1 MRLRVAL
8 SAGPLRLCVG
18 GIGGTALAESRP
30 ASRTSKQPAPAS
42 YPHLWGSAAAAGGG
56 DSEAPSGATLRNPD
70 GSAVPGRMVFFVKG
84 AAVTEAGD
92 ALGDIAPGQVVLCP
106 SIIEHIPRSA
116 LLPANRSMRRET
128 VRREAL
134 QREQSSSPT
143 TPRLRSHSGAD
154 SAGGGRGHSHS
165 PLVVGPTA
173 GAPLADYCRNV
184 LGVPSGSLAG
194 RLREAAPPLETPEQV
209 ALASLFVPYTAS
221 AVPGSAARAPGR
233 ASTKGEARGRAQVRA
248 RLNQIASL
256 GAVDP
261 ARYLAEFRPV
271 SVLFGSL
278 KIAVEE
284 EGGPEGAAPR
294 AVQRA
299 VRTVQA
305 LLYAHQG
312 SLRQIVLDDKG
323 LVVIGVFGLYPI
335 SHEDDAARS
344 AACALDVR
352 EAMEAAGVA
361 CAIGLATG
369 LAFCA
374 FVGDPAT
381 RCEFSVFGN
390 AVNRAA
396 RLMGKAAVSGA
407 GVLAD
412 GETRAAAGQQV
423 EMDAAGEYHL
433 KGIPGPTAAHRP
445 LRVRG
450 GLRGRR
456 SRAPSIALGQAP
468 EVLYGREEE
477 LAVLRGLL
485 EAHAAPPAT
494 PHVNAPSPP
503 LSPLEDGPDLPWPP
517 KAPKGPATA
526 PRPPSLVVAAGDTGL
541 GKSALARAAAGMAAV
556 GWRAA
561 ATAALSTQR
570 QPLAAWRP
578 LLAALF
584 PQGILEAR
592 PAAPPACRASALA
605 SVHVLD
611 PAVVADLE
619 GLLPPR
625 PAPEPAPAPSTSL
638 PKPVSRRRPSLH
650 WIPASPP
657 PAEDAG
663 PLSPPSEGA
672 QRRTIANLKRV
683 RERRTTR
690 LQLPDVPAEVRA
702 AQLRA
707 AVVRLVLSRA
717 TSRRPLLVVFEG
729 APPVRPRQAL
739 PRLTPPQTGGGE
751 PATRLLLLV
760 TCRRPGGG
768 AAAAEP
774 DGADLL
780 AKLAAVPGQRWLELQ
795 PLDCETVARLACAR
809 IGAASL
815 PADAATFIASESG
828 GVPFIAADLAE
839 RLREEGTL
847 CVDTATGACTVARP
861 LHNPRPSDG
870 LRSALLWRLDRLGP
884 SQLFTVKLASIVG
897 MRFSAEEVA
906 AILPHL
912 QGGNGVRS
920 AEALR
925 AAARSLA
932 GDLAALCGAGIL
944 RETVYE
950 AAAGET
956 FEFAL
961 SPMREVVHGL
971 LPVAERRRLHRAFA
985 QFLEECERELDAASR
1000 ASDGATAGRPSS
1012 RPADAEGSSSGLDGA
1027 AAELLAYHWTAA
1039 EEPGL
1044 ALPYLE
1050 RCAAAALDSFANSE
1064 AEHMY
1069 SDLLARYPGASPFR
1083 RAGWLA
1089 GLAEVGSRTGRY
1101 PSAVKH
1107 CREALALLGVRIP
1120 SSRLGVWGTIMLM
1133 AVQARLRPPPSLANS
1148 SPEKLAARCGTRS
1161 SRQEDA
1167 RDVAIADLFMIL
1179 RQATGH
1185 SGDGALFLYSAFGLW
1200 RHAQDPERSPG
1211 PRYLAIAS
1219 ALVAS
1224 NMTFLFPR
1232 NRSLATAYAKFG
1244 FKLGSDTCTGAY
1256 VSPMH
1261 RAVEEFYRA
1270 RFSGGF
1276 VSVAA
1281 FSRAFF
1287 LAGHSRALLSGF
1299 GPHAPAPGSAL
1310 SAVARQAVEL
1320 QISDRTNL
1328 AKLIGPDVVCEAAT
1342 VLFVAWLVSAAPA
1355 ARSHPAAPFARL
1367 YPCRTPPLRRRR
1379 RRRRRRSAPASW
1391 SLSWM
1396 PPPATARNGT
1406 KRCAAGAAAVLEG
1419 LALSARGAVRAARER
1434 FLAAA
1439 ALGGWT
1445 APTRLRRRVAPA
1457 TAPSGCSLRPSTRVP
1472 AGAWPAPP
1480 ASTGPAPKPQSLRRL
1495 ERAERPGPEL
1505 LKASRAELLAAAERC
1520 FGLYSDAI
1528 GARIAREAARI

>member
-1 MRLRVAL
+1 MARASGCGVTRRRRPPLRWPPHDRARHPLTDEDAGRLVLGHCRGRRLRETCEAVVAL
-8 SAGPLRLCVG
+8 LDLAGFSDLVAKCSAGESDMEQLFDAINSCFRAEIELLEGPPPPRTPRPTQPPRP
-18 GIGGTALAESRP
+18 IAIDAGTE
-30 ASRTSKQPAPAS
+30 
-42 YPHLWGSAAAAGGG
+42 GDG
-56 DSEAPSGATLRNPD
+56 DSEGRLAAALSLRAATAA
-70 GSAVPGRMVFFVKG
+70 SARCG
-84 AAVTEAGD
+84 
-92 ALGDIAPGQVVLCP
+92 
-106 SIIEHIPRSA
+106 
-116 LLPANRSMRRET
+116 
-128 VRREAL
+128 
-134 QREQSSSPT
+134 
-143 TPRLRSHSGAD
+143 GAD
-154 SAGGGRGHSHS
+154 SAGAAAALALA
-165 PLVVGPTA
+165 LVVGPTA

-221 AVPGSAARAPGR
+221 AV
-233 ASTKGEARGRAQVRA
+233 RA

-256 GAVDP
+256 GPSTPP
-261 ARYLAEFRPV
+261 ATSPSSAP
-271 SVLFGSL
+271 
-278 KIAVEE
+278 VEE

-344 AACALDVR
+344 ARVHWTCGRRWRRPASPAPSALPRASPSAPSSETPPPAGAPLSTNVPALR
-352 EAMEAAGVA
+352 AHELAAQRV
-361 CAIGLATG
+361 L
-369 LAFCA
+369 
-374 FVGDPAT
+374 
-381 RCEFSVFGN
+381 VFGN

-412 GETRAAAGQQV
+412 GETRAAA
-423 EMDAAGEYHL
+423 
-433 KGIPGPTAAHRP
+433 
-445 LRVRG
+445 
-450 GLRGRR
+450 R

-477 LAVLRGLL
+477 LASSGGSSRPTR
-485 EAHAAPPAT
+485 PPR
-494 PHVNAPSPP
+494 HPP
-503 LSPLEDGPDLPWPP
+503 R
-517 KAPKGPATA
+517 PATA

-619 GLLPPR
+619 GLLPPAPPR
-625 PAPEPAPAPSTSL
+625 ARAGAIDIAPQARLQKAPFPALDSSL
-638 PKPVSRRRPSLH
+638 P
-650 WIPASPP
+650 A

-729 APPVRPRQAL
+729 APPSQAAL
-739 PRLTPPQTGGGE
+739 LRLAE
-751 PATRLLLLV
+751 EAAESPATRLLLLV

-1244 FKLGSDTCTGAY
+1244 FASLVFIRLLQG
-1256 VSPMH
+1256 
-1261 RAVEEFYRA
+1261 RAREALEVGEEFYRA

-1367 YPCRTPPLRRRR
+1367 YPLPDAASAPP
-1379 RRRRRRSAPASW
+1379 APAPAPAVGPASW

-1445 APTRLRRRVAPA
+1445 APDPAPA
-1457 TAPSGCSLRPSTRVP
+1457 PRRPRDCALGLLFAAFHTGAPP
-1472 AGAWPAPP
+1472 APGPAPP

-1528 GARIAREAARI
+1528 GGRIAREAARI